1 MFWSQAIIPGKPRVL
16 LVDSCRNARGWESDY
31 CGRIFNVLVRKGVQ
45 MAGKIPLRADVPQD
59 LTQPFLDQAAFNCL
73 FLVSHGAGNEV
84 PNESNLASFWAWLSA
99 NDRLTPKLIAVCT
112 WEHYDPDT
120 SQAILS
126 ATDSFAPFAIVP
138 ELSLSPRA
146 AGLYFMKFFTE
157 LDVHAPD
164 EITGKMVW
172 FSRSK
177 ARELLRKRNIPGEI
191 GMRC

>member
-1 MFWSQAIIPGKPRVL
+1 MFWSQATIPGKPRVL
-16 LVDSCRNARGWESDY
+16 LVDSCRNAQGWESDY
-31 CGRIFNVLVRKGVQ
+31 CDRIFNVLVRKGVQ
-45 MAGKIPLRADVPQD
+45 MAGESPLRADEPQD
-59 LTQPFLDQAAFNCL
+59 LTQTFLDQASFNCL
-73 FLVSHGAGNEV
+73 FLVSHGAGNQV
-84 PNESNLASFWAWLSA
+84 PNESNLASFWAWLST
-99 NDRLTPKLIAVCT
+99 NDGLAPKLIAVCT
-112 WEHYDPDT
+112 WEHHDPDT

-138 ELSLSPRA
+138 ESSLSPRA